1 MPIYNKSFC
10 VAVLALCSFHARAEQ
25 CSPESVN
32 KNKTN
37 NFILLQ
43 QQINGAIPK
52 TIETRIESPDGY
64 IRTTINASYNRCGE
78 LLGGSMLEV
87 KTATYPQS
95 VLVITSAIKLSKAD
109 YGWRILV
116 DGKGIGTDK
125 RNQKSTLL
133 FRHNVEGMYLLNK
146 KGIISKAV
154 NRGTIT
160 ATTPGE
166 KDRTSMGT
174 ILYTLNTTG
183 ALTRSENKSNLAI
196 ENYRTEYE
204 YDTHHRLTKRYT
216 PNVVDEYVYDDAGLQ
231 LTWTNTETYYTIEKT
246 VNTCKEW
253 DTNGECIQADI
264 DITISSPDNDKGK
277 AFEYKHKAAMTATYE
292 YWN

>member
-146 KGIISKAV
+146 KGLSVKQLTAASLLPQRRGERSNQHGHHSV
-154 NRGTIT
+154 YPQYNRGSY
-160 ATTPGE
+160 PFR
-166 KDRTSMGT
+166 KQ
-174 ILYTLNTTG
+174 
-183 ALTRSENKSNLAI
+183 K
-196 ENYRTEYE
+196 
-204 YDTHHRLTKRYT
+204 
-216 PNVVDEYVYDDAGLQ
+216 
-231 LTWTNTETYYTIEKT
+231 
-246 VNTCKEW
+246 
-253 DTNGECIQADI
+253 
-264 DITISSPDNDKGK
+264 
-277 AFEYKHKAAMTATYE
+277 
-292 YWN
+292 

>member
-52 TIETRIESPDGY
+52 TIETRIESSDGY

-133 FRHNVEGMYLLNK
+133 FRHNVEGMY
-146 KGIISKAV
+146 
-154 NRGTIT
+154 
-160 ATTPGE
+160 
-166 KDRTSMGT
+166 
-174 ILYTLNTTG
+174 
-183 ALTRSENKSNLAI
+183 
-196 ENYRTEYE
+196 
-204 YDTHHRLTKRYT
+204 
-216 PNVVDEYVYDDAGLQ
+216 
-231 LTWTNTETYYTIEKT
+231 
-246 VNTCKEW
+246 
-253 DTNGECIQADI
+253 
-264 DITISSPDNDKGK
+264 
-277 AFEYKHKAAMTATYE
+277 
-292 YWN
+292 